1 VREIHIMLADLKS
14 CRAAFAGVAAMS
26 GLSNILMLT
35 GSFFMLQ
42 VYDRVLPSRSVPTLV
57 ALAVLAGG
65 LFCFQGLLDLIRSRI
80 LVRIGQSLDETL
92 GPAVHDRLLRLP
104 LAAGKAGEGLQPLR
118 DLDGVRAFLSGAGP
132 VALFDLPWIPLYL
145 GLCFVFHVWIGVA
158 ALAGVIVL
166 VGLTLATELLT
177 RAPQAE
183 AARLAQQRLG
193 LAELGRRNAEI
204 VAALGMAGRFGTR
217 WQAAN
222 HLYLAGQRRLADVTG
237 SFSATSR
244 VLRMALQSAVLAVG
258 AWLVIHGEATA
269 GIIIASSILS
279 ARALAPVDQAIAHWK
294 GFGTARQ
301 GYARLRKLMAM
312 LPGTPEPLALPAPV
326 ATLAVEAASV
336 APPGSDRIAV
346 IEASFSLA
354 AGQAL
359 GVIGPSASGKSSLA
373 RLLVGVWRPAGGPRG
388 GKVRLDGAALDQWS
402 ATSLGRH
409 IGYLP
414 QDVELMAGTV
424 AENIARFDPEAT
436 ADRIVAAARAAGVH
450 ELIVGLP
457 AGYETEVGEQGH
469 ALSAGQQQRVA
480 LARALFG
487 EPFLVVLDEPNSNL
501 DGEGEAALTKA
512 IEGVRARGGIAVV
525 IAHRPSALAACD
537 RMLVMDRGRVQAF
550 GPKEQVMASA
560 MRRAAPLSV
569 VGGPALQGAAS

>member
-1 VREIHIMLADLKS
+1 MLADLKS
-14 CRAAFAGVAAMS
+14 CRAAFWGVAAMS
-26 GLSNILMLT
+26 GLSNVLMLT

-57 ALAVLAGG
+57 ALTVLAGG
-65 LFCFQGLLDLIRSRI
+65 LFCFQGVLDLIRSRI

-92 GPAVHDRLLRLP
+92 GPRVHDRLLRLP
-104 LAAGKAGEGLQPLR
+104 LAAGRSAEGTQPLR

-145 GLCFVFHVWIGVA
+145 GLCFAFHVWIGVA
-158 ALAGVIVL
+158 ALVGVIL
-166 VGLTLATELLT
+166 MVGLTLATELLT
-177 RAPQAE
+177 RAPSAD
-183 AARLAQQRLG
+183 AARLAQQRHG
-193 LAELGRRNAEI
+193 LAETGRRNAEI
-204 VAALGMAGRFGTR
+204 VAALGMAARFGAR

-222 HLYLAGQRRLADVTG
+222 DAYLAGQRRLADVTG

-294 GFGTARQ
+294 GFGAARQ
-301 GYARLRKLMAM
+301 SWARLKKLMAL
-312 LPGTPEPLALPAPV
+312 LPETPAPLELPAPA

-336 APPGSDRIAV
+336 APPGSDRVAV
-346 IEASFSLA
+346 MEASFALT

-373 RLLVGVWRPAGGPRG
+373 RLLVGVWRPARG
-388 GKVRLDGAALDQWS
+388 RVRLDGAALDQWS
-402 ATSLGRH
+402 PASLGRH

-424 AENIARFDPEAT
+424 AENIARFDPAAT

-450 ELIVGLP
+450 DMIVGLP
-457 AGYETEVGEQGH
+457 AGYETEIGEQGH

-487 EPFLVVLDEPNSNL
+487 DPFLVVLDEPNSNL

-537 RMLVMDRGRVQAF
+537 RLLVMDRGRVHAF
-550 GPKEQVMASA
+550 GPKEQVMANA
-560 MRRAAPLSV
+560 MRRAGPLSV
-569 VGGPALQGAAS
+569 VGAPALQGAAS